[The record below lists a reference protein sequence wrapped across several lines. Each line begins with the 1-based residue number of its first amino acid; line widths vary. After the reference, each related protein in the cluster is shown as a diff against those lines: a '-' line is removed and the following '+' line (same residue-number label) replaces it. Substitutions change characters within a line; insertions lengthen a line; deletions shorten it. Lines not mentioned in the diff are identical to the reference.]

1 MGGHPGSRVDAAMT
15 KAKWILLL
23 LVLQSC
29 AAPEDRPDRLPPP
42 IDPAAVPDAVPRAD
56 PIRLAG
62 NTSPYEINGVTYQV
76 MEDATGYEEVGV
88 ASWYGLK
95 FHGRATANGERF
107 SVYQPTAAHRSL
119 PIPTYVSVTNLDNG
133 RRMVLRVNDRGPFHG
148 DRLIDLSYGA
158 ALKLGFAEQGTA
170 RVRVTALP
178 VAGVEDLRGM
188 ENSSGSHFLQLGA
201 YASLPSAEALA
212 GQARALAS
220 APVSIEPV
228 DTQTGRLY
236 RVRLGPYSEQV
247 LLVEDKRALRAAGLP
262 EGKAVGEGAF

>member
-1 MGGHPGSRVDAAMT
+1 MGGLPGSRVDAAMT

-29 AAPEDRPDRLPPP
+29 SAPEDRPDRLPPP

-188 ENSSGSHFLQLGA
+188 KNASGSHFLQLGA

-212 GQARALAS
+212 GQARALTS
-220 APVSIEPV
+220 TPVSIEPV

-247 LLVEDKRALRAAGLP
+247 LLVEDQRALRAAGLP

>member
-1 MGGHPGSRVDAAMT
+1 MGGFGDARGHAVL
-15 KAKWILLL
+15 AQVQWILLFL
-23 LVLQSC
+23 FLQSC
-29 AAPEDRPDRLPPP
+29 GTPEDRPDSRPPP

-56 PIRLAG
+56 PIGRAG

-76 MEDATGYEEVGV
+76 MEDAAGYEEVGV

-119 PIPTYVSVTNLDNG
+119 PIPTYVSVTNLENG

-178 VAGVEDLRGM
+178 VAGAEDLRNVEISPGP
-188 ENSSGSHFLQLGA
+188 NLLQLGA
-201 YASLPSAEALA
+201 YASLSSAEALA
-212 GQARALAS
+212 GQVRALTS

-228 DTQTGRLY
+228 DTQTGRLH
-236 RVRLGPYSEQV
+236 RVRLGPYSEPA
-247 LLVEDKRALRAAGLP
+247 LLIQDQRALRAAGLP
-262 EGKAVGEGAF
+262 EGKAVREGAL

>member
-1 MGGHPGSRVDAAMT
+1 MGGLPGSRVDAATT

-119 PIPTYVSVTNLDNG
+119 PIPTYVSVTNLENG

-158 ALKLGFAEQGTA
+158 ALKLGFADQGTA

-178 VAGVEDLRGM
+178 VAGVEDFRGV
-188 ENSSGSHFLQLGA
+188 ENSSPSSQLQLGA
-201 YASLPSAEALA
+201 YARLSSAEAL
-212 GQARALAS
+212 
-220 APVSIEPV
+220 PVACRCGTRS
-228 DTQTGRLY
+228 
-236 RVRLGPYSEQV
+236 
-247 LLVEDKRALRAAGLP
+247 
-262 EGKAVGEGAF
+262 

>member
-1 MGGHPGSRVDAAMT
+1 MSGLPGSRVDAAMT
-15 KAKWILLL
+15 KAKWVLLL
-23 LVLQSC
+23 LLLQSC
-29 AAPEDRPDRLPPP
+29 AVPEERPDRLPPP

-56 PIRLAG
+56 PLRSAG

-76 MEDATGYEEVGV
+76 MEDATGYEEEGV

-119 PIPTYVSVTNLDNG
+119 PIPSYVLVTNLENG

-158 ALKLGFAEQGTA
+158 ALKLGIAEQGTA
-170 RVRVTALP
+170 MVRVTALP
-178 VAGVEDLRGM
+178 VVGVEDFRGM
-188 ENSSGSHFLQLGA
+188 ENSSGSNLLQLGA
-201 YASLPSAEALA
+201 YASLSSAEALA
-212 GQARALAS
+212 GRVRALAS
-220 APVSIEPV
+220 APASIEPV
-228 DTQTGRLY
+228 DPQTGRLY
-236 RVRLGPYSEQV
+236 RVRLGPYGEQAP
-247 LLVEDKRALRAAGLP
+247 LIEDQRALRAAGLP

>member
-1 MGGHPGSRVDAAMT
+1 MGGLPGSRVDAAMT

-29 AAPEDRPDRLPPP
+29 AAPEDRPDSLPPP

-56 PIRLAG
+56 PIRSAG

-158 ALKLGFAEQGTA
+158 ALKLGFADQGTA
-170 RVRVTALP
+170 KVRVTALP
-178 VAGVEDLRGM
+178 VAGVEDFRGVA
-188 ENSSGSHFLQLGA
+188 NSSSSRQLQLGA
-201 YASLPSAEALA
+201 YARLSSAEALA
-212 GQARALAS
+212 GQVRALTS
-220 APVSIEPV
+220 TPVSIEPV

-236 RVRLGPYSEQV
+236 RVRLGPYGEQA
-247 LLVEDKRALRAAGLP
+247 LLIEDQRALRAAGLP

>member
-1 MGGHPGSRVDAAMT
+1 MGGLPVSRVDAVMAT
-15 KAKWILLL
+15 VKWILVFLL
-23 LVLQSC
+23 LQSC

-56 PIRLAG
+56 PIRSAG

-76 MEDATGYEEVGV
+76 MDNAAGYEEEGV

-107 SVYQPTAAHRSL
+107 SVYEPTAAHRSL
-119 PIPTYVSVTNLDNG
+119 PIPTYVSVTNLENG

-188 ENSSGSHFLQLGA
+188 ENSSGSNSLQLGA
-201 YASLPSAEALA
+201 YASLSSAEALA
-212 GQARALAS
+212 GKVRALTPT
-220 APVSIEPV
+220 PVSIEPV

-236 RVRLGPYSEQV
+236 RVRLGPYGEQA
-247 LLVEDKRALRAAGLP
+247 LLIEDQRALRAAGLP
-262 EGKAVGEGAF
+262 EGKAVDEGAI